1 MVMNSEHDKH
11 DKILNDE
18 IIMNHGQLYKYRY
31 INYDNAHQIEL
42 KSLEIYCQ
50 STIKKYMN
58 YPIWLTRS
66 LWPHDAIGRRI
77 SGRTFAQVM
86 ACCIREPKHFTNQCW
101 FIIRYVLSHS
111 HEGKWKSRRKHLR
124 LYVHNVHLSSRFVC
138 ISTPHYISK
147 NAA

>member
-1 MVMNSEHDKH
+1 MVMNSEYDKH

-42 KSLEIYCQ
+42 KSLEIYCK

-58 YPIWLTRS
+58 YPIWLTKS

-86 ACCIREPKHFTNQCW
+86 ACCIREP
-101 FIIRYVLSHS
+101 
-111 HEGKWKSRRKHLR
+111 
-124 LYVHNVHLSSRFVC
+124 NVDLSSGMFCRTHMRANKKVVGNICGFMC
-138 ISTPHYISK
+138 ITCIYQVGLCVLARHITSL
-147 NAA
+147 NMLLN